1 MFAFIIF
8 LLIVWVVFAVL
19 GFVIK
24 GLFWMA
30 VVGVVLFIA
39 TAIWL
44 ALSRRRSAN

>member
-8 LLIVWVVFAVL
+8 LLIVWFVFAVL

-44 ALSRRRSAN
+44 AISRRRSAN

>member
-44 ALSRRRSAN
+44 AISRRRSAN

>member
-1 MFAFIIF
+1 MFAFIIV

-44 ALSRRRSAN
+44 AISRRRSAN

>member
-8 LLIVWVVFAVL
+8 LLILWVVFAVL

-44 ALSRRRSAN
+44 AISRRRSAN